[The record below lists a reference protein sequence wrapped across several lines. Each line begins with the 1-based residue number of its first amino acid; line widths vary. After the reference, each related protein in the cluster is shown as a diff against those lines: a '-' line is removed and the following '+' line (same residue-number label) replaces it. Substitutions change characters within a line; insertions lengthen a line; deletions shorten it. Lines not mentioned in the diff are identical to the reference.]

1 MLKGV
6 FSASM
11 QAVNFVNAPVIAK
24 NKGIEVVTTKSETTG
39 DYIGSISVSVTTDK
53 DCATVSGALIAK
65 DIKRIVK
72 MNDYNLS
79 IAPEEHVLVVPHD
92 NKPSMIAKVA
102 TVIGENGININNM
115 TVAPNEKNDLS
126 MMIISTGS
134 AVDKNSI
141 EKINKID
148 GVKKAKYVHLN
159 K

>member
-1 MLKGV
+1 MKCLVTKLNGVVNNDSLLKLNEIV
-6 FSASM
+6 FYIKSTSSDAEFGFS
-11 QAVNFVNAPVIAK
+11 VN
-24 NKGIEVVTTKSETTG
+24 GE
-39 DYIGSISVSVTTDK
+39 VSVTTDK